1 MFAKSFFLSKK
12 RHSYFPFHFS
22 QNKKNK
28 ALADVKI
35 IPQKQYKMQKND
47 LNKIKEVIEEEVRFY
62 EMDQIN
68 AKILFYRSNKK
79 SKELKK
85 NGL

>member
-1 MFAKSFFLSKK
+1 
-12 RHSYFPFHFS
+12 
-22 QNKKNK
+22 
-28 ALADVKI
+28 
-35 IPQKQYKMQKND
+35 MQKND

>member
-1 MFAKSFFLSKK
+1 
-12 RHSYFPFHFS
+12 
-22 QNKKNK
+22 
-28 ALADVKI
+28 
-35 IPQKQYKMQKND
+35 MQKND

-68 AKILFYRSNKK
+68 VKILFYRSNKK